1 MTTLVILRFLGIFA
15 AYTGVTLALPALMFR
30 RILRGRSLA
39 EQFLMCYTFGNFYII
54 NIVFL
59 LQLLHI
65 SNFFMLA
72 GLTVVLSIVIGGR
85 VNRIPLKQ
93 QAGNTWHLFG
103 KLLRGRMKLKSAI
116 FLFLGKCA
124 EGIKRLVKFF
134 YRHIVKNPIQSMLLL
149 GIGVCLCWIYGRQ
162 IILVYGYRASD
173 IPVHMSWINE
183 MSRGKIFAKGV
194 YPFGFHCMIYYL
206 HAVFRF
212 DTYVILCQF
221 FFAQVIFMHLV
232 LLAMLKQLC
241 KTKYIPYIG
250 TFVFLLGNF
259 WSGQTYS
266 RFYATLPQEF
276 GMIFVI
282 PSIYFLIR
290 FFQIP
295 KQKLADKETRL
306 TLQCFAMAFSL
317 TLAIHFYGTMI
328 AGLCCIGIACGF
340 CFRFLRKEYFRRIM
354 FTGICSVFLAVLPMG
369 IAFATGTPLQGSLG
383 WGLSVINGGKSSSST
398 ETEAETDEA
407 ETLEVSTGDDKNTVR
422 VVKPDGTVMEI
433 DVSDLPSAQE
443 NESGGQTQTKTT
455 APAVPK
461 VSFGEKIRK
470 IPGKAKN
477 ALSEMSSRILEFI
490 IKLDVKNI
498 GYMILAS
505 FALLLLLGF
514 IFCVFRQPGYGA
526 MLMSMGF
533 CMWIV
538 TILLCANVFGLPP
551 LMDGARCSIYYVY
564 LLSAALTALADGLL
578 YMVLPLRK
586 LRLVR
591 NAVSLAVAAAV
602 LMGMFQNH
610 MIKQSDFSSGFV
622 MNGAITC
629 LSNIIHENED
639 KTWTIVSANDETQMG
654 LDHGWHYET
663 ITFLRGME
671 TLEKNTKVII
681 PTKTVYFFIEKI
693 PGDYAVSYAKSG
705 QSISRKGAS
714 RSLPN
719 VGGIG
724 MYQGEGRWIV
734 MSRMYYWAQAF
745 MELYPNEMKVYYE
758 DNKFICYKIEQNM
771 YHQYNFAIDYRYN
784 QNKMQDETAEDTQ
797 DETQLQSDAS
807 EETQREATNETQQ
820 QSDASGK
827 QEAGK

>member
-15 AYTGVTLALPALMFR
+15 VYTGVTLALPALMFR

-65 SNFFMLA
+65 SNFFTLA
-72 GLTVVLSIVIGGR
+72 GLTAVLSIVIGGR

-124 EGIKRLVKFF
+124 EGIKRLAKFF

-340 CFRFLRKEYFRRIM
+340 CFRFLRKEYFCRIM

-398 ETEAETDEA
+398 DTEAETDEA

-443 NESGGQTQTKTT
+443 NESGGQTQTETT

-514 IFCVFRQPGYGA
+514 IFCVFRQTEYGA

-538 TILLCANVFGLPP
+538 TILLCAGVFGLPP

-591 NAVSLAVAAAV
+591 NAVSLAVTAAV

-771 YHQYNFAIDYRYN
+771 YHQYDFAIDYRYN

-797 DETQLQSDAS
+797 DETQQQS
-807 EETQREATNETQQ
+807 EATNETQQ

>member
-15 AYTGVTLALPALMFR
+15 VYTGVTLALPALMFR

-65 SNFFMLA
+65 SNFVTLA
-72 GLTVVLSIVIGGR
+72 GLTAVLSIVIGGR

-124 EGIKRLVKFF
+124 EGIKRLEKFF

-398 ETEAETDEA
+398 EAEADEA

-422 VVKPDGTVMEI
+422 VAKPDGTVMEI

-443 NESGGQTQTKTT
+443 NESGGQTQTETT

-505 FALLLLLGF
+505 FALLLLLGLV
-514 IFCVFRQPGYGA
+514 FCIFRQPGYGA

-538 TILLCANVFGLPP
+538 TILLCAGVFGLPP

-771 YHQYNFAIDYRYN
+771 YHQYDFAIDYRYN

-797 DETQLQSDAS
+797 DETQQQS
-807 EETQREATNETQQ
+807 EATNETQQ

>member
-15 AYTGVTLALPALMFR
+15 VYTGVTLALPALMFR

-65 SNFFMLA
+65 SNFFTLA
-72 GLTVVLSIVIGGR
+72 GLTAVLSIVIGGR

-340 CFRFLRKEYFRRIM
+340 CFRFLRKEYFCRIM

-443 NESGGQTQTKTT
+443 NESGGQTQTETT

-505 FALLLLLGF
+505 FALLLLLGLV
-514 IFCVFRQPGYGA
+514 FCIFRQPGYGA

-538 TILLCANVFGLPP
+538 TILLCAGVFGLPP

-771 YHQYNFAIDYRYN
+771 YHQYDFAIDYRYN

-797 DETQLQSDAS
+797 DETQQQS
-807 EETQREATNETQQ
+807 EATNETQQ

>member
-1 MTTLVILRFLGIFA
+1 MTTLVILRFLGIFV

-65 SNFFMLA
+65 SNFFTLA
-72 GLTVVLSIVIGGR
+72 GLTAVLSIVIGGR

-124 EGIKRLVKFF
+124 AGIKRLAKFF

-194 YPFGFHCMIYYL
+194 YPFGFHCIIYYL

-221 FFAQVIFMHLV
+221 FFVQVIFMHLV

-398 ETEAETDEA
+398 EAEAETDEA

-443 NESGGQTQTKTT
+443 NESGGQTQTETT

-477 ALSEMSSRILEFI
+477 ALSEMSSRILQFI

-654 LDHGWHYET
+654 VDHGWHYET

-693 PGDYAVSYAKSG
+693 PLDYSVTYDKSG

-771 YHQYNFAIDYRYN
+771 YHQYDFAIDYRYN

-797 DETQLQSDAS
+797 DETQQQS
-807 EETQREATNETQQ
+807 EATNETQQ

>member
-1 MTTLVILRFLGIFA
+1 MSMTTLVILRFLGIFA
-15 AYTGVTLALPALMFR
+15 VYTGVTLALPALMFR

-65 SNFFMLA
+65 SNFVTLA
-72 GLTVVLSIVIGGR
+72 GLTAVLSIVIGGR

-124 EGIKRLVKFF
+124 EGIKRLAKFF

-398 ETEAETDEA
+398 EAEAETDEA

-443 NESGGQTQTKTT
+443 NESGGQTQTETT

-505 FALLLLLGF
+505 FALLLLLGLV
-514 IFCVFRQPGYGA
+514 FCIFRQPGYGA

-538 TILLCANVFGLPP
+538 TILLCAGVFGLPP

-771 YHQYNFAIDYRYN
+771 YHQYDFAIDYRYN

-797 DETQLQSDAS
+797 DETQQQS
-807 EETQREATNETQQ
+807 EATNETQQ

>member
-15 AYTGVTLALPALMFR
+15 AYMGVTLALPALMFR
-30 RILRGRSLA
+30 KILRGRSLA

-65 SNFFMLA
+65 SNFLTLA
-72 GLTVVLSIVIGGR
+72 GLTAVLSIVIGGR

-124 EGIKRLVKFF
+124 EGIKRLAKFF

-194 YPFGFHCMIYYL
+194 YPFGFHCIIYYL

-340 CFRFLRKEYFRRIM
+340 CFRFLRKEYFCRIM

-422 VVKPDGTVMEI
+422 IVKPDGTVMEI

-443 NESGGQTQTKTT
+443 NESGGQTQTETT

-461 VSFGEKIRK
+461 GSFGEKIRK

-505 FALLLLLGF
+505 FALLLLLGLV
-514 IFCVFRQPGYGA
+514 FCIFRQPGYGA

-538 TILLCANVFGLPP
+538 TILLCAGVFGLPP

-654 LDHGWHYET
+654 VDHGWHYET

-693 PGDYAVSYAKSG
+693 PLDYSVTYDKSG

-771 YHQYNFAIDYRYN
+771 YHQYDFAIDYRYN

-797 DETQLQSDAS
+797 DETQQQS
-807 EETQREATNETQQ
+807 EATNETQQ

>member
-15 AYTGVTLALPALMFR
+15 AYMGVTLALPALMFR

-65 SNFFMLA
+65 SNFLTLA
-72 GLTVVLSIVIGGR
+72 GLTAVLSIVIGGR

-124 EGIKRLVKFF
+124 EGIKRLAKFF

-194 YPFGFHCMIYYL
+194 YPFGFHCIIYYL

-232 LLAMLKQLC
+232 LLAMMKQLC

-295 KQKLADKETRL
+295 KQKLANKETRL
-306 TLQCFAMAFSL
+306 TLQCFAMTFSL

-398 ETEAETDEA
+398 ETEADEA

-443 NESGGQTQTKTT
+443 NESGGQTQTETT

-505 FALLLLLGF
+505 FALLLLLGLV
-514 IFCVFRQPGYGA
+514 FCIFRQPGYGA

-538 TILLCANVFGLPP
+538 TILLCAGVFGLPP

-602 LMGMFQNH
+602 LMGMFQNL

-622 MNGAITC
+622 MNGVITC

-654 LDHGWHYET
+654 VDHGWHYET

-693 PGDYAVSYAKSG
+693 PLDYSVTYDKSG

-771 YHQYNFAIDYRYN
+771 YHQYDFAIDYRYN

-797 DETQLQSDAS
+797 DETQQQS
-807 EETQREATNETQQ
+807 EATNETQQ

>member
-15 AYTGVTLALPALMFR
+15 AYMGVTLALPALMFR

-65 SNFFMLA
+65 SNFLTLA
-72 GLTVVLSIVIGGR
+72 GLTAVLSIVIGGR

-124 EGIKRLVKFF
+124 EGIKRLAKFF

-194 YPFGFHCMIYYL
+194 YPFGFHCIIYYL

-232 LLAMLKQLC
+232 LLAMMKQLC

-398 ETEAETDEA
+398 ETEADEA

-443 NESGGQTQTKTT
+443 NESGGQTQTETT

-505 FALLLLLGF
+505 FALLLLLGLV
-514 IFCVFRQPGYGA
+514 FCIFRQPGYGA

-538 TILLCANVFGLPP
+538 TILLCAGVFGLPP

-591 NAVSLAVAAAV
+591 NAVSLAVTAAV

-610 MIKQSDFSSGFV
+610 MIKQSGFSSEFV

-639 KTWTIVSANDETQMG
+639 KTWTIVSANDEMQMG

-663 ITFLRGME
+663 TTFLRGME

-693 PGDYAVSYAKSG
+693 PLDNSVTYDKSG

-771 YHQYNFAIDYRYN
+771 YHQYDFAIDYRYN
-784 QNKMQDETAEDTQ
+784 QNKMQDETQ
-797 DETQLQSDAS
+797 QQS
-807 EETQREATNETQQ
+807 EATNETQQ

>member
-15 AYTGVTLALPALMFR
+15 VYTGVTLALPALMFR

-65 SNFFMLA
+65 SNFFTLA
-72 GLTVVLSIVIGGR
+72 GLTAVLSIVIGGR

-124 EGIKRLVKFF
+124 EGIKRLAKFF

-398 ETEAETDEA
+398 EAEADEA

-422 VVKPDGTVMEI
+422 VAKPDGTVMEI

-443 NESGGQTQTKTT
+443 NESGGQTQTETT

-505 FALLLLLGF
+505 FALLLLLGLV
-514 IFCVFRQPGYGA
+514 FCIFRQPGYGA

-538 TILLCANVFGLPP
+538 TILLCAGVFGLPP

-771 YHQYNFAIDYRYN
+771 YHQYDFAIDYRYN

-797 DETQLQSDAS
+797 DETQQQS
-807 EETQREATNETQQ
+807 EATNETQQ

>member
-1 MTTLVILRFLGIFA
+1 
-15 AYTGVTLALPALMFR
+15 
-30 RILRGRSLA
+30 
-39 EQFLMCYTFGNFYII
+39 
-54 NIVFL
+54 
-59 LQLLHI
+59 
-65 SNFFMLA
+65 
-72 GLTVVLSIVIGGR
+72 
-85 VNRIPLKQ
+85 
-93 QAGNTWHLFG
+93 
-103 KLLRGRMKLKSAI
+103 
-116 FLFLGKCA
+116 
-124 EGIKRLVKFF
+124 
-134 YRHIVKNPIQSMLLL
+134 
-149 GIGVCLCWIYGRQ
+149 
-162 IILVYGYRASD
+162 
-173 IPVHMSWINE
+173 
-183 MSRGKIFAKGV
+183 
-194 YPFGFHCMIYYL
+194 
-206 HAVFRF
+206 
-212 DTYVILCQF
+212 
-221 FFAQVIFMHLV
+221 
-232 LLAMLKQLC
+232 
-241 KTKYIPYIG
+241 
-250 TFVFLLGNF
+250 
-259 WSGQTYS
+259 
-266 RFYATLPQEF
+266 
-276 GMIFVI
+276 MIFVI

-295 KQKLADKETRL
+295 KQKLANKETRF

-398 ETEAETDEA
+398 ETEADEA

-433 DVSDLPSAQE
+433 DVSDLPSTQE
-443 NESGGQTQTKTT
+443 NESGGQTQTETT

-505 FALLLLLGF
+505 FALLLLLGLV
-514 IFCVFRQPGYGA
+514 FCIFRQPGYGA

-538 TILLCANVFGLPP
+538 TILLCAGVFGLPP

-591 NAVSLAVAAAV
+591 NAVSLAVTAAV

-654 LDHGWHYET
+654 VDHGWHYET

-693 PGDYAVSYAKSG
+693 PLDYSVTYDKSG

-724 MYQGEGRWIV
+724 IYQGEGRWIV

-771 YHQYNFAIDYRYN
+771 YHQYDFAIDYRYN

-797 DETQLQSDAS
+797 DETQQQS
-807 EETQREATNETQQ
+807 EATNETQQ

>member
-15 AYTGVTLALPALMFR
+15 AYMGVTLALPALMFR

-65 SNFFMLA
+65 SNFFTLA
-72 GLTVVLSIVIGGR
+72 GLTAVLSIVIGGR

-124 EGIKRLVKFF
+124 AGIKRLAKFF

-340 CFRFLRKEYFRRIM
+340 CFRFLRKEYFCRIM

-422 VVKPDGTVMEI
+422 VVKLDGTVMEI

-443 NESGGQTQTKTT
+443 NESGGQTQTETT
-455 APAVPK
+455 VPAVPK

-538 TILLCANVFGLPP
+538 TILLCAGVFGLPP

-771 YHQYNFAIDYRYN
+771 YHQYDFAIDYRYN

-797 DETQLQSDAS
+797 DETQQQS
-807 EETQREATNETQQ
+807 EATNETQQ

>member
-65 SNFFMLA
+65 SNFFTLA
-72 GLTVVLSIVIGGR
+72 GLTAVLSIVIGGR

-124 EGIKRLVKFF
+124 AGIKRLAKFF

-206 HAVFRF
+206 QAVFRF

-340 CFRFLRKEYFRRIM
+340 CFRFLRKEYFCRIM

-443 NESGGQTQTKTT
+443 NESGGQTQTETT

-514 IFCVFRQPGYGA
+514 IFCVFRKTEYGA

-538 TILLCANVFGLPP
+538 TILLCANLFGLPP

-591 NAVSLAVAAAV
+591 NAVSLAVTAAV

-724 MYQGEGRWIV
+724 MYQREGRWIV

-784 QNKMQDETAEDTQ
+784 QNKIQDETAEDTQ
-797 DETQLQSDAS
+797 DETQ
-807 EETQREATNETQQ
+807 Q
-820 QSDASGK
+820 QSEASGK

>member
-15 AYTGVTLALPALMFR
+15 VYTGVTLALPALMFR

-65 SNFFMLA
+65 SNFFTLA
-72 GLTVVLSIVIGGR
+72 GLTAVLSIVIGGR

-328 AGLCCIGIACGF
+328 AGLCCIWIACGF
-340 CFRFLRKEYFRRIM
+340 CFRFLRKEYFCRIM

-398 ETEAETDEA
+398 EAEAETDEA

-443 NESGGQTQTKTT
+443 NESGGQMQTETT

-514 IFCVFRQPGYGA
+514 IFCVFRQTEYGA

-538 TILLCANVFGLPP
+538 TILLCAGVFGLPP

-591 NAVSLAVAAAV
+591 NAVSLAVTAAV

-797 DETQLQSDAS
+797 DETQQQS
-807 EETQREATNETQQ
+807 EATNETQQ

>member
-15 AYTGVTLALPALMFR
+15 VYTGVTLALPALMFR

-65 SNFFMLA
+65 SNFFTLA
-72 GLTVVLSIVIGGR
+72 GLTAVLSIVIGGR

-134 YRHIVKNPIQSMLLL
+134 YRHIVKNPIQSMLPL

-340 CFRFLRKEYFRRIM
+340 CFRFLRKEYFCRIM

-398 ETEAETDEA
+398 EAEAETDEA

-443 NESGGQTQTKTT
+443 NESGGQMQTETT

-514 IFCVFRQPGYGA
+514 IFCVFRQTEYGA

-538 TILLCANVFGLPP
+538 TILLCAGVFGLPP

-591 NAVSLAVAAAV
+591 NAVSLAVTAAV

-797 DETQLQSDAS
+797 DETQQQS
-807 EETQREATNETQQ
+807 EATNETQQ